1 MIPGRLLQV
10 LKHEGVV
17 AIVTTGANGPH
28 LVNTWNSYIQLTEDE
43 HLLIPVGG
51 MIQTEANVER
61 NPDILMTLG
70 TREVEGFRGPG
81 TGFLINGTAAFL
93 KSGTSF
99 DFVKT
104 KFPWIRAV
112 LEVSILKS
120 IQTL

>member
-1 MIPGRLLQV
+1 MIPERLLEV

-28 LVNTWNSYIQLTEDE
+28 LVNTWNSYIRLTEDE

-51 MIQTEANVER
+51 MIQTEANVQK
-61 NPDILMTLG
+61 NPDILMSLG
-70 TREVEGFRGPG
+70 TREVEGLRGPG
-81 TGFLINGTAAFL
+81 TGFLINGTATFL
-93 KSGTSF
+93 KSGTWF

-120 IQTL
+120 TQTL

>member
-1 MIPGRLLQV
+1 MIPEKLLQV

-17 AIVTTGANGPH
+17 AIVTMGENGPH
-28 LVNTWNSYIQLTEDE
+28 VVNTWNSYIQLTEDD

-51 MIQTEANVER
+51 MIQTEANVEK

-93 KSGTSF
+93 ESGTSF

-112 LEVSILKS
+112 LEVSNPKS
-120 IQTL
+120 TQTL